1 MNHGVILVE
10 EIRMYISKP
19 YEIKTPRKSPGSAG
33 RIVFI
38 CLAGTQAKISTN
50 DLGNQGGPFVLH
62 DHTLHMLHMVSSF
75 QSKRYQDQFNHDQS
89 TGQASFMDPYS
100 DWLVG

>member
-1 MNHGVILVE
+1 MK
-10 EIRMYISKP
+10 SKRQGKVRDQP
-19 YEIKTPRKSPGSAG
+19 G

-38 CLAGTQAKISTN
+38 CLADTQAKISTN
-50 DLGNQGGPFVLH
+50 NLNNQGGPFFLH